1 MQTLTEI
8 VAAVVLHSSAAA
20 YSHFGVTLEA
30 PPVEKPAAVSAPAER
45 SVARTAPKP
54 KPAAKV
60 VVPVQRT
67 ADCPSRPRAHVVKT

>member
-30 PPVEKPAAVSAPAER
+30 PPPEKPAAVSAPAER
-45 SVARTAPKP
+45 SVARTSPK
-54 KPAAKV
+54 KAVKATEHL
-60 VVPVQRT
+60 QHT
-67 ADCPSRPRAHVVKT
+67 ADCPSQPHARLLKT

>member
-30 PPVEKPAAVSAPAER
+30 PPQEKPAAVAAPAER
-45 SVARTAPKP
+45 SVARTSPK
-54 KPAAKV
+54 KDAKAV
-60 VVPVQRT
+60 EHLQHT
-67 ADCPSRPRAHVVKT
+67 ADCPARPRARLLKT

>member
-45 SVARTAPKP
+45 SVARTLPKTAPK
-54 KPAAKV
+54 V
-60 VVPVQRT
+60 INPVQHA
-67 ADCPSRPRAHVVKT
+67 ADCPSRPRAHVIKT